1 MMELQADS
9 PLPGEEE
16 NSGVSSIWA
25 STLQELKV
33 RKGCS
38 CLM

>member
-1 MMELQADS
+1 MTDLQADS

-16 NSGVSSIWA
+16 NSGVSSIWT

-38 CLM
+38 RIM